1 MEPVAVIALV
11 IALLVAV
18 VILGLRRRP
27 RQDDG
32 MQTFRRHIDALSPE
46 ARREVMDRARRHD
59 QGGQATPNGHAGP
72 AGPAGQVGQIGST
85 GRGGRDD
92 ERGPDAAAA
101 GGAADGNG

>member
-1 MEPVAVIALV
+1 LEPVAVVALV

-72 AGPAGQVGQIGST
+72 AGHAGQVGST